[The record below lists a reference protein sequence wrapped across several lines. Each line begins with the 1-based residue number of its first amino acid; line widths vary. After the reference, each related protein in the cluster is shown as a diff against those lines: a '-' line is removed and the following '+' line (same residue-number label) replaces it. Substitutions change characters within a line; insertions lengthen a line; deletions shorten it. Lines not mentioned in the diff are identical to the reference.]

1 MPSFEFE
8 FAFVMLLN
16 REKRWS
22 KTIYIMTTCTVGIF
36 ILFGVKIAIMLV
48 FMAIHAIFRAG
59 YALDRCPHSC
69 QQGMIHGLQRRN
81 TADRTL

>member
-22 KTIYIMTTCTVGIF
+22 KTIYIMTTGTVGIF

-48 FMAIHAIFRAG
+48 FMAIHAIFMLNRVGKIAFMTSFTID
-59 YALDRCPHSC
+59 YFVFSF
-69 QQGMIHGLQRRN
+69 
-81 TADRTL
+81 